1 MNIVSYKRV
10 LLVTSILTVLFSFNL
25 SIPQLVQRSEAYPSA
40 YVSEIAAKNNP
51 FYKTGEANQ
60 LIYDYF
66 PSSEKKAS
74 DLNMNEMV
82 NQLMNSLVQEKVA
95 RPEICGDGQ
104 DNDGNGQVDEYCNVS
119 NIPQDDKQSPQVEP
133 EQEICGDGQD
143 NDGNGQVDENCNAS
157 NIPQDDKQSPQVEPG
172 QEICRNWQD
181 NNGKVQSCNASN
193 IPQDDKQSPQ
203 VEPVQEI
210 CGDGQD
216 NDGNGQV
223 DENCNV
229 SNIPQDDKQSPQ
241 VEPGQE
247 ICRNWQDN
255 NGKVQSCNASNIPQ
269 DDKQSPQ
276 VEPVQEICGD
286 GQDNNGNGQV
296 DENCNVKNIPQDN
309 SQSSDEKKNFDKF
322 GVLKIYPTKQDGE
335 QWYLKSNPNDDP
347 RYSPQTTL
355 TKNSD
360 GSFKVKS
367 TKVRMGVF
375 TSSGF
380 HPEKINTLNH
390 NKIAQAG
397 YMQSPNDWRDV
408 EITGYVKL
416 NSGNNDNFVWYARG
430 GRHTG
435 YGSPQGCEG
444 VAYKGGL
451 FYSGATR
458 WEKEQW
464 HTGGYVF
471 AEFGKNIGT
480 IKGKWVGLKVIMY
493 NIVQNDKTAVKLEL
507 WVDKSNN
514 NHWIKASE
522 KIDKGGWGN
531 NGMECGGKPDQI
543 ITWGGPIA
551 AFRWDGATDV
561 DIKKFSVREIV
572 PQL

>member
-1 MNIVSYKRV
+1 MKIVPYNRV
-10 LLVTSILTVLFSFNL
+10 LLVTFILTVLFSFNL
-25 SIPQLVQRSEAYPSA
+25 SIPQLVQRSEAYPSVYA
-40 YVSEIAAKNNP
+40 SEIAAKNNP
-51 FYKTGEANQ
+51 FYKTGEADQ

-66 PSSEKKAS
+66 PSSEKKQS
-74 DLNMNEMV
+74 DSNMNEMV

-119 NIPQDDKQSPQVEP
+119 NIPQHDNQSPQVEP
-133 EQEICGDGQD
+133 E
-143 NDGNGQVDENCNAS
+143 
-157 NIPQDDKQSPQVEPG
+157 K
-172 QEICRNWQD
+172 
-181 NNGKVQSCNASN
+181 
-193 IPQDDKQSPQ
+193 
-203 VEPVQEI
+203 
-210 CGDGQD
+210 
-216 NDGNGQV
+216 
-223 DENCNV
+223 
-229 SNIPQDDKQSPQ
+229 
-241 VEPGQE
+241 
-247 ICRNWQDN
+247 
-255 NGKVQSCNASNIPQ
+255 
-269 DDKQSPQ
+269 
-276 VEPVQEICGD
+276 EICGD

-296 DENCNVKNIPQDN
+296 DENCNVSNIPQDN

-322 GVLKIYPTKQDGE
+322 GVLKIYATKQDGE

-380 HPEKINTLNH
+380 HPEMINTLNH

-435 YGSPQGCEG
+435 FGSPQGCEG

-451 FYSGATR
+451 FYGGATR

-471 AEFGKNIGT
+471 AEFGKNIGP

-507 WVDKSNN
+507 WVDKTNN
-514 NHWIKASE
+514 NNWIKATE

-531 NGMECGGKPDQI
+531 NGRECGGKPDQI

>member
-1 MNIVSYKRV
+1 MKIVSNNRV
-10 LLVTSILTVLFSFNL
+10 LLVTFILTVLFSFNL
-25 SIPQLVQRSEAYPSA
+25 SIPQLVQRSEAYPSV

-66 PSSEKKAS
+66 PSSDKKES
-74 DLNMNEMV
+74 NLNMNEMV

-104 DNDGNGQVDEYCNVS
+104 DNDGNGQVDEYCDVG
-119 NIPQDDKQSPQVEP
+119 NIPQDGNQPPQVEP

-143 NDGNGQVDENCNAS
+143 NDGNGQVDENCN
-157 NIPQDDKQSPQVEPG
+157 VG
-172 QEICRNWQD
+172 
-181 NNGKVQSCNASN
+181 
-193 IPQDDKQSPQ
+193 
-203 VEPVQEI
+203 
-210 CGDGQD
+210 
-216 NDGNGQV
+216 
-223 DENCNV
+223 
-229 SNIPQDDKQSPQ
+229 
-241 VEPGQE
+241 
-247 ICRNWQDN
+247 
-255 NGKVQSCNASNIPQ
+255 
-269 DDKQSPQ
+269 
-276 VEPVQEICGD
+276 
-286 GQDNNGNGQV
+286 
-296 DENCNVKNIPQDN
+296 NIPQDN
-309 SQSSDEKKNFDKF
+309 GQSSDGKKNFDKF

-367 TKVRMGVF
+367 PKVRMGVF

-416 NSGNNDNFVWYARG
+416 KSVNSGSSNDNFVWYARG

-435 YGSPQGCEG
+435 FGSPQGCEG

-451 FYSGATR
+451 FYGGATR

-464 HTGGYVF
+464 HSGGYVF
-471 AEFGKNIGT
+471 AEFGKNIGP

-493 NIVQNDKTAVKLEL
+493 NIVQNGKTAVKLEL

-514 NHWIKASE
+514 NNWIKATE

-531 NGMECGGKPDQI
+531 NGGECGGKRDQI

-572 PQL
+572 PQQ

>member
-25 SIPQLVQRSEAYPSA
+25 SIPQLVQSSEAYTSV
-40 YVSEIAAKNNP
+40 YMSEITAKNNP

-104 DNDGNGQVDEYCNVS
+104 DNDGNGQVDENCNAS

-143 NDGNGQVDENCNAS
+143 NDGNGQVDENCNVS

-241 VEPGQE
+241 VEP
-247 ICRNWQDN
+247 
-255 NGKVQSCNASNIPQ
+255 
-269 DDKQSPQ
+269 
-276 VEPVQEICGD
+276 VQEICGD
-286 GQDNNGNGQV
+286 GQDNDGNGQV
-296 DENCNVKNIPQDN
+296 DENCNASNIPQDN

-335 QWYLKSNPNDDP
+335 QWYLNSNPNDDP

-471 AEFGKNIGT
+471 AEFGKNIGA

>member
-1 MNIVSYKRV
+1 MKIVSNNRI
-10 LLVTSILTVLFSFNL
+10 LLVTFILTVLFSFNL
-25 SIPQLVQRSEAYPSA
+25 SIPQLVQRSEAYPSV

-66 PSSEKKAS
+66 PSSDKKES
-74 DLNMNEMV
+74 NLNMNEMV

-104 DNDGNGQVDEYCNVS
+104 DNDGNGQVDEYCNVG
-119 NIPQDDKQSPQVEP
+119 NIPQDGNQPPQVEP

-143 NDGNGQVDENCNAS
+143 NDGNGQVDENCN
-157 NIPQDDKQSPQVEPG
+157 VG
-172 QEICRNWQD
+172 
-181 NNGKVQSCNASN
+181 
-193 IPQDDKQSPQ
+193 
-203 VEPVQEI
+203 
-210 CGDGQD
+210 
-216 NDGNGQV
+216 
-223 DENCNV
+223 
-229 SNIPQDDKQSPQ
+229 
-241 VEPGQE
+241 
-247 ICRNWQDN
+247 
-255 NGKVQSCNASNIPQ
+255 
-269 DDKQSPQ
+269 
-276 VEPVQEICGD
+276 
-286 GQDNNGNGQV
+286 
-296 DENCNVKNIPQDN
+296 NIPQDN
-309 SQSSDEKKNFDKF
+309 GQSSDGKKNFDKF

-367 TKVRMGVF
+367 PKVRMGVF

-416 NSGNNDNFVWYARG
+416 KSVNSGSSNDNFVWYARG

-435 YGSPQGCEG
+435 FGSPQGCEG

-451 FYSGATR
+451 FYGGATR

-464 HTGGYVF
+464 HSGGYVF
-471 AEFGKNIGT
+471 AEFGKNIGP

-493 NIVQNDKTAVKLEL
+493 NIVQNGKTAVKLEL

-514 NHWIKASE
+514 NNWIKATE

-531 NGMECGGKPDQI
+531 NGGECGGKRDQI

-572 PQL
+572 PQQ

>member
-1 MNIVSYKRV
+1 MKIVSNNRV
-10 LLVTSILTVLFSFNL
+10 LLVTFILTVLFSFNL
-25 SIPQLVQRSEAYPSA
+25 SIPQLVQRSEAYPSV

-66 PSSEKKAS
+66 PSSDKKES
-74 DLNMNEMV
+74 NLNMNEMV

-104 DNDGNGQVDEYCNVS
+104 DNDGNGQVDENCNVG
-119 NIPQDDKQSPQVEP
+119 NIPQDGNQPPQVEP

-143 NDGNGQVDENCNAS
+143 NDGNGQVDENCN
-157 NIPQDDKQSPQVEPG
+157 VG
-172 QEICRNWQD
+172 
-181 NNGKVQSCNASN
+181 
-193 IPQDDKQSPQ
+193 
-203 VEPVQEI
+203 
-210 CGDGQD
+210 
-216 NDGNGQV
+216 
-223 DENCNV
+223 
-229 SNIPQDDKQSPQ
+229 
-241 VEPGQE
+241 
-247 ICRNWQDN
+247 
-255 NGKVQSCNASNIPQ
+255 
-269 DDKQSPQ
+269 
-276 VEPVQEICGD
+276 
-286 GQDNNGNGQV
+286 
-296 DENCNVKNIPQDN
+296 NIPQDN
-309 SQSSDEKKNFDKF
+309 GQSSDGKKNFDRF

-367 TKVRMGVF
+367 PKVRMGVF

-416 NSGNNDNFVWYARG
+416 KSVNSGSSNDNFVWYARG

-435 YGSPQGCEG
+435 FGSPQGCEG

-451 FYSGATR
+451 FYGGATR

-464 HTGGYVF
+464 HSGGYVF
-471 AEFGKNIGT
+471 AEFGKNIGP

-493 NIVQNDKTAVKLEL
+493 NIVQNGKTAVKLEL

-514 NHWIKASE
+514 NNWIKATE

-531 NGMECGGKPDQI
+531 NGGECGGKRDQI

-572 PQL
+572 PQQ

>member
-1 MNIVSYKRV
+1 MKIVSDNRV
-10 LLVTSILTVLFSFNL
+10 LLVTFILTVLFSFNL
-25 SIPQLVQRSEAYPSA
+25 SIPQLVQRSEAYPSV

-66 PSSEKKAS
+66 PSNEKKES

-119 NIPQDDKQSPQVEP
+119 NIPQDGNQSPQVGP
-133 EQEICGDGQD
+133 E
-143 NDGNGQVDENCNAS
+143 
-157 NIPQDDKQSPQVEPG
+157 
-172 QEICRNWQD
+172 
-181 NNGKVQSCNASN
+181 
-193 IPQDDKQSPQ
+193 
-203 VEPVQEI
+203 QEI

-229 SNIPQDDKQSPQ
+229 SNIPQD
-241 VEPGQE
+241 
-247 ICRNWQDN
+247 
-255 NGKVQSCNASNIPQ
+255 
-269 DDKQSPQ
+269 
-276 VEPVQEICGD
+276 
-286 GQDNNGNGQV
+286 
-296 DENCNVKNIPQDN
+296 N
-309 SQSSDEKKNFDKF
+309 SQSSDGKKNFDKF

-355 TKNSD
+355 AKNSD

-416 NSGNNDNFVWYARG
+416 KSVNSGNNDNFVWYARG

-451 FYSGATR
+451 FYGGATT

-471 AEFGKNIGT
+471 AEFGKNIGP

-493 NIVQNDKTAVKLEL
+493 NI
-507 WVDKSNN
+507 
-514 NHWIKASE
+514 
-522 KIDKGGWGN
+522 
-531 NGMECGGKPDQI
+531 
-543 ITWGGPIA
+543 
-551 AFRWDGATDV
+551 
-561 DIKKFSVREIV
+561 
-572 PQL
+572 

>member
-1 MNIVSYKRV
+1 MNIVSYRV

-25 SIPQLVQRSEAYPSA
+25 CVPQLVQRSEAYPSV

-51 FYKTGEANQ
+51 FYKTGEVNQ

-95 RPEICGDGQ
+95 RPEICGDGK

-143 NDGNGQVDENCNAS
+143 NDGNGQVDENCN
-157 NIPQDDKQSPQVEPG
+157 
-172 QEICRNWQD
+172 
-181 NNGKVQSCNASN
+181 
-193 IPQDDKQSPQ
+193 
-203 VEPVQEI
+203 
-210 CGDGQD
+210 
-216 NDGNGQV
+216 
-223 DENCNV
+223 V
-229 SNIPQDDKQSPQ
+229 S
-241 VEPGQE
+241 
-247 ICRNWQDN
+247 
-255 NGKVQSCNASNIPQ
+255 
-269 DDKQSPQ
+269 
-276 VEPVQEICGD
+276 
-286 GQDNNGNGQV
+286 
-296 DENCNVKNIPQDN
+296 NIPQDN

-322 GVLKIYPTKQDGE
+322 GILKIYPTKQDGE

-390 NKIAQAG
+390 NKIAQSG

-480 IKGKWVGLKVIMY
+480 IKGKWVGLKAIMY

-531 NGMECGGKPDQI
+531 NGGECGGKPDQI